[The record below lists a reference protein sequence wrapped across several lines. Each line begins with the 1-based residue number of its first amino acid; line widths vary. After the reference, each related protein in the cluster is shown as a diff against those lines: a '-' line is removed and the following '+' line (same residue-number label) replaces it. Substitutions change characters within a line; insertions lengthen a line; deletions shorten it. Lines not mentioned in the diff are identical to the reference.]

1 MLVNYLYR
9 YYESEEQ
16 KMGEFLIDAVLNGAP
31 SSVANMQLP
40 DPDLRD
46 YYRYEQDR
54 IFWIDANI
62 DDNTLD
68 LVKMIIRCNQEDKG
82 KDIKDR
88 TPIKVMINSG
98 GGDVQVMLTIIKT
111 MKISKTPIYTICF
124 SSAMSAAAEIL
135 AARHKRYALPGTCV
149 MVHSGSCSYGGTMEQ
164 AESCKKYVDAL
175 TKRATEEFCENTK
188 INAKTLKKKGA
199 SDWYMSE
206 DEALE
211 NGVIDEII
219 IDLDEIF

>member
-1 MLVNYLYR
+1 MNDFV
-9 YYESEEQ
+9 
-16 KMGEFLIDAVLNGAP
+16 IDAVLNGIP

-46 YYRYEQDR
+46 YYRDEQDR
-54 IFWIDANI
+54 IFWIDSNI

-68 LVKMIIRCNQEDKG
+68 LVKLIIKCNREDKD
-82 KDIKDR
+82 KNISDR
-88 TPIKVMINSG
+88 IPIKVMINSG

-111 MKISKTPIYTICF
+111 MKISKTPVHTIVF

-135 AARHKRYALPGTCV
+135 ASGHKRYALPGTCV

-175 TKRATEEFCENTK
+175 TKRATEEFCSNTK
-188 INAKTLKKKGA
+188 IDAKTLKKKGA
-199 SDWYMSE
+199 SDWYMDE
-206 DEALE
+206 NEALE
-211 NGVIDEII
+211 KGVIDAII
-219 IDLDEIF
+219 TDLNEIF

>member
-1 MLVNYLYR
+1 MSNFTLDTLLVGVP
-9 YYESEEQ
+9 EP
-16 KMGEFLIDAVLNGAP
+16 I
-31 SSVANMQLP
+31 ANMQLP

-46 YYRYEQDR
+46 HYRDEEER
-54 IFWIDANI
+54 ILWLDSNV
-62 DDNTLD
+62 DDTTLY
-68 LVKMIIRCNQEDKG
+68 LVKMIIRYNMIDKDVAIEDRK
-82 KDIKDR
+82 
-88 TPIKVMINSG
+88 PIKIMINSG
-98 GGDVQVMLTIIKT
+98 GGDVQVMMTIIKT
-111 MKISKTPIYTICF
+111 IKISKTPVYTICF

-135 AARHKRYALPGTCV
+135 AAGHKRYALPGTCV

-175 TKRATEEFCENTK
+175 TKRATDEFVANTK

-199 SDWYMSE
+199 SDWYMTE

-211 NGVIDEII
+211 NGVIDAII

>member
-1 MLVNYLYR
+1 MN
-9 YYESEEQ
+9 
-16 KMGEFLIDAVLNGAP
+16 EFIIDTVLNGIP

-46 YYRYEQDR
+46 YYRDEQNR
-54 IFWIDANI
+54 IFWIDSNI

-68 LVKMIIRCNQEDKG
+68 LVKMIMNCNIEDKG
-82 KDIKDR
+82 KNIEDR
-88 TPIKVMINSG
+88 MPIKVMINSG
-98 GGDVQVMLTIIKT
+98 GGDVQIMMTIIKT
-111 MKISKTPIYTICF
+111 MKISKTPVYTVCF

-135 AARHKRYALPGTCV
+135 AAGHKRFALPGTCV

-175 TKRATEEFCENTK
+175 TKRATEEFCSNTK

-199 SDWYMSE
+199 SDWYMDE
-206 DEALE
+206 YEALE
-211 NGVIDEII
+211 NGVIDVVIA
-219 IDLDEIF
+219 DLDEIF

>member
-1 MLVNYLYR
+1 MN
-9 YYESEEQ
+9 
-16 KMGEFLIDAVLNGAP
+16 EFILDTVLTGVPA
-31 SSVANMQLP
+31 SIANMQLP

-46 YYRYEQDR
+46 YYRDETDR
-54 IFWIDANI
+54 IFWIDSNI

-68 LVKMIIRCNQEDKG
+68 LVKMIINCNREDKG
-82 KDIKDR
+82 KNIEDR
-88 TPIKVMINSG
+88 TPIKVMITSG

-111 MKISKTPIYTICF
+111 MKISKTPVYTICF

-135 AARHKRYALPGTCV
+135 AAGHKRYALPGICI

-175 TKRATEEFCENTK
+175 TKRATDEFVSNTK
-188 INAKTLKKKGA
+188 IDAKTLKKKGA
-199 SDWYMSE
+199 SDWYFNE

-211 NGVIDEII
+211 KGIIDEII
-219 IDLDEIF
+219 NDLDCLF

>member
-1 MLVNYLYR
+1 MN
-9 YYESEEQ
+9 
-16 KMGEFLIDAVLNGAP
+16 EFLIDAVLNGVSA
-31 SSVANMQLP
+31 SVANMQLP

-46 YYRYEQDR
+46 YYRDEQNR
-54 IFWIDANI
+54 VFWIDANI

-68 LVKMIIRCNQEDKG
+68 LVKLIIHCNKEDKG
-82 KDIKDR
+82 KDIADR
-88 TPIKVMINSG
+88 TPIKVMVNSG

-111 MKISKTPIYTICF
+111 MKISKTPVYTICF

-135 AARHKRYALPGTCV
+135 AAGHKRYALPGTCV

-175 TKRATEEFCENTK
+175 TKKATEEFCSNTK
-188 INAKTLKKKGA
+188 IDVKTLKKKGA

-211 NGVIDEII
+211 RGVIDKII
-219 IDLDEIF
+219 TDLDEIF

>member
-1 MLVNYLYR
+1 MN
-9 YYESEEQ
+9 
-16 KMGEFLIDAVLNGAP
+16 EFILDTVLTGVPA
-31 SSVANMQLP
+31 SVANMQLP

-46 YYRYEQDR
+46 YYRDETDR

-68 LVKMIIRCNQEDKG
+68 LVKMIIHCNREDKG
-82 KDIKDR
+82 KNIEDR
-88 TPIKVMINSG
+88 VPIKVMINSG
-98 GGDVQVMLTIIKT
+98 GGDVQVMLTVIKT

-135 AARHKRYALPGTCV
+135 AAGHKRYALPGTCV

-175 TKRATEEFCENTK
+175 TKRATDEFVNNTK
-188 INAKTLKKKGA
+188 IDAKTLKKKGA
-199 SDWYMSE
+199 SDWYMDE
-206 DEALE
+206 NEALE
-211 NGVIDEII
+211 KGVVDFII
-219 IDLDEIF
+219 TDFDEIF

>member
-1 MLVNYLYR
+1 MN
-9 YYESEEQ
+9 
-16 KMGEFLIDAVLNGAP
+16 EFILDTVLTGVP

-46 YYRYEQDR
+46 YYRDETDR

-68 LVKMIIRCNQEDKG
+68 LVKMIIHCNREDKG
-82 KDIKDR
+82 KNIEDR

-98 GGDVQVMLTIIKT
+98 GGDVQIMLTVIKT

-135 AARHKRYALPGTCV
+135 AAGHKRYALPGTCV

-175 TKRATEEFCENTK
+175 TKRATDEFVSNTK
-188 INAKTLKKKGA
+188 IDAKTLKKKGA
-199 SDWYMSE
+199 SDWYMDE
-206 DEALE
+206 NEALE
-211 NGVIDEII
+211 KGVVDFII
-219 IDLDEIF
+219 TDFDEIF

>member
-1 MLVNYLYR
+1 MN
-9 YYESEEQ
+9 
-16 KMGEFLIDAVLNGAP
+16 EFILDTVLTGVPA
-31 SSVANMQLP
+31 SIANMQLP

-46 YYRYEQDR
+46 YYRDETDR
-54 IFWIDANI
+54 IFWIDSNI

-68 LVKMIIRCNQEDKG
+68 LVKMIINCNREDKG
-82 KDIKDR
+82 KNIEDR

-111 MKISKTPIYTICF
+111 MKISKTPVYTICF

-135 AARHKRYALPGTCV
+135 AAGHKRYALPGICI

-175 TKRATEEFCENTK
+175 TKRATDEFVSNTK
-188 INAKTLKKKGA
+188 IDAKTLKKKGA
-199 SDWYMSE
+199 SDWYFNE

-211 NGVIDEII
+211 KGIIDEII
-219 IDLDEIF
+219 NDLDCLF

>member
-1 MLVNYLYR
+1 MNNFV
-9 YYESEEQ
+9 
-16 KMGEFLIDAVLNGAP
+16 IDAVLNGIP

-46 YYRYEQDR
+46 YYRDEQDR
-54 IFWIDANI
+54 IFWIDSNI

-68 LVKMIIRCNQEDKG
+68 LVKLIIKCNREDKD
-82 KDIKDR
+82 KNISDR
-88 TPIKVMINSG
+88 IPIKVMINSG

-111 MKISKTPIYTICF
+111 MKISKTPVHTIVF

-135 AARHKRYALPGTCV
+135 ASGHKRYALPGTCV

-175 TKRATEEFCENTK
+175 TKRATEEFCSNTK
-188 INAKTLKKKGA
+188 IDAKTLKKKGA
-199 SDWYMSE
+199 SDWYMDE
-206 DEALE
+206 NEALE
-211 NGVIDEII
+211 KGVIDTII
-219 IDLDEIF
+219 TDLDEIF

>member
-1 MLVNYLYR
+1 MDD
-9 YYESEEQ
+9 
-16 KMGEFLIDAVLNGAP
+16 FIIDAVLSGVP
-31 SSVANMQLP
+31 QSVANMQLP

-46 YYRYEQDR
+46 FYRDEQNR
-54 IFWIDANI
+54 MFWIDSNI

-68 LVKMIIRCNQEDKG
+68 LVKMIMRCNQEDKG

-135 AARHKRYALPGTCV
+135 AAGHKRYALPGTCV

-164 AESCKKYVDAL
+164 AESCKKYVDTL
-175 TKRATEEFCENTK
+175 TKRATEEFCANTK

-206 DEALE
+206 EEALE
-211 NGVIDEII
+211 NGVVDEII

>member
-1 MLVNYLYR
+1 MN
-9 YYESEEQ
+9 
-16 KMGEFLIDAVLNGAP
+16 EFILDTVLTGVPA
-31 SSVANMQLP
+31 SIANMQLP

-46 YYRYEQDR
+46 YYRDETDR
-54 IFWIDANI
+54 IFWIDSNI

-68 LVKMIIRCNQEDKG
+68 LVKMIINCNREDKG
-82 KDIKDR
+82 KNIEDR

-111 MKISKTPIYTICF
+111 MKISKTPVYTICF

-135 AARHKRYALPGTCV
+135 AAGHKRYALPGICI

-175 TKRATEEFCENTK
+175 TKRATDEFVSNTK
-188 INAKTLKKKGA
+188 IDAKTLKKKGA
-199 SDWYMSE
+199 SDWYM
-206 DEALE
+206 DENEAVE
-211 NGVIDEII
+211 RGVIDAII
-219 IDLDEIF
+219 TDIDEIF

>member
-1 MLVNYLYR
+1 MNSLTLDSLLVGVP
-9 YYESEEQ
+9 E
-16 KMGEFLIDAVLNGAP
+16 P
-31 SSVANMQLP
+31 VANMQLP
-40 DPDLRD
+40 DPILRNH
-46 YYRYEQDR
+46 YRDEAER
-54 IFWIDANI
+54 IFWIDDQI
-62 DDNTLD
+62 CDDTLD
-68 LVKMIIRCNQEDKG
+68 LVEMIIRYNKADKG
-82 KDIKDR
+82 KAIEER

-111 MKISKTPIYTICF
+111 MKISKTPIYTICY

-135 AARHKRYALPGTCV
+135 AAGHKRFALPGTCV

-175 TKRATEEFCENTK
+175 TKRASDEFIANTK

-206 DEALE
+206 DEALT
-211 NGVIDEII
+211 NGVIDAII
-219 IDLDEIF
+219 EDLDEIF

>member
-1 MLVNYLYR
+1 MSDFKLDTLLFGVP
-9 YYESEEQ
+9 
-16 KMGEFLIDAVLNGAP
+16 D
-31 SSVANMQLP
+31 SVANMQLP

-46 YYRYEQDR
+46 YYRDETDR
-54 IFWIDANI
+54 IFWLDDNI
-62 DDNTLD
+62 DDCTLD
-68 LVKMIIRCNQEDKG
+68 LVKMIMRCNREDKG
-82 KDIKDR
+82 KSVNER

-111 MKISKTPIYTICF
+111 MKISKTPVYTICF
-124 SSAMSAAAEIL
+124 CNAMSAAAEIL
-135 AARHKRYALPGTCV
+135 AAGHKRYAMPGTCV

-175 TKRATEEFCENTK
+175 TKRATDEFVANTK

-206 DEALE
+206 EEALE

>member
-1 MLVNYLYR
+1 MN
-9 YYESEEQ
+9 
-16 KMGEFLIDAVLNGAP
+16 EFTIDAILNGVP

-46 YYRYEQDR
+46 YYRDEIDR
-54 IFWIDANI
+54 TFWIDSNI

-68 LVKMIIRCNQEDKG
+68 LVKMIIRCNREDRSK
-82 KDIKDR
+82 KIEDR

-111 MKISKTPIYTICF
+111 IKISKTPVYTIVF

-135 AARHKRYALPGTCV
+135 AAGHKRYALPGTCV

-164 AESCKKYVDAL
+164 AESCKKYVDSL
-175 TKRATEEFCENTK
+175 TKRATDEFVSNTK
-188 INAKTLKKKGA
+188 IDAKTLKKKGA
-199 SDWYMSE
+199 SDWYMNE

-211 NGVIDEII
+211 RGVIDAII
-219 IDLDEIF
+219 VDLDEIF

>member
-1 MLVNYLYR
+1 MSEML
-9 YYESEEQ
+9 SEILL
-16 KMGEFLIDAVLNGAP
+16 GVP

-46 YYRYEQDR
+46 YYRDETDR
-54 IFWIDANI
+54 IFWIDSNV

-68 LVKMIIRCNQEDKG
+68 LVKMIIRCNSEDKG
-82 KDIKDR
+82 KSVDER
-88 TPIKVMINSG
+88 TPIKVMVNSG
-98 GGDVQVMLTIIKT
+98 GGDVQVMMTIIKT
-111 MKISKTPIYTICF
+111 MKISKTPVYTVCF

-135 AARHKRYALPGTCV
+135 AAGHKRYALPGTCV

-164 AESCKKYVDAL
+164 AESCKKYVDSL
-175 TKRATEEFCENTK
+175 TKRATDEFVANTK

-199 SDWYMSE
+199 SDWYMDE
-206 DEALE
+206 NEALE

-219 IDLDEIF
+219 TDLDEIF